1 MVRNGNYSQNG
12 QPGQKLSK
20 WLQMVKN
27 GQRFAKL
34 ALKGQQLQKW
44 SKMVENY
51 QDFVKNCQKLQIE

>member
-27 GQRFAKL
+27 CQKFAKL
-34 ALKGQQLQKW
+34 VIKGQQLQKW
-44 SKMVENY
+44 SEIAKMV
-51 QDFVKNCQKLQIE
+51 KNG